1 MDRRVEA
8 VPGLHGP
15 GRFPRDPDQT
25 RTRILQAA
33 TQEFHRYG
41 LGGARVDRIAEAAGV
56 NKRML
61 YYYFGSKDDLFLA
74 VLEAVYEQIRGEERA
89 LELDR
94 RDPVEAV
101 AQLVSFTWHYYLR
114 HPEFL
119 TLLNSEN
126 LHEARHL
133 KRSSHV
139 RSLHSPFVRMLA
151 DVLDRGREAGVF
163 REGVDPIQLYISL
176 AGLCYFYLG
185 NRHTL
190 AAIFDRDLMAADALA
205 TRLDHVIGFVLG
217 YLTNPAATAGRG
229 RVDDGGRPA
238 PGRDHPPL

>member
-1 MDRRVEA
+1 MDRRAEA
-8 VPGLHGP
+8 DQGQAGP

-33 TQEFHRYG
+33 TQEFHRFG
-41 LGGARVDRIAEAAGV
+41 LGGARVDRIAQAAGV

-61 YYYFGSKDDLFLA
+61 YYYYGSKDDLFLA
-74 VLEAVYEQIRGEERA
+74 VLEAVYEQIRGEERT

-94 RDPVEAV
+94 LDPVEAIS
-101 AQLVSFTWHYYLR
+101 QLVSFTWHYYLR

-133 KRSSHV
+133 KRSGHV
-139 RSLHSPFVRMLA
+139 RSLHSPFVQMLD
-151 DVLDRGREAGVF
+151 DVLARGRAAGVF
-163 REGVDPIQLYISL
+163 RDGVDPVQLYISL

-190 AAIFDRDLMAADALA
+190 AAIFDRDLMTPEALA
-205 TRLDHVIGFVLG
+205 IRLDHVTGFVLG
-217 YLTNPAATAGRG
+217 YLTNPG
-229 RVDDGGRPA
+229 
-238 PGRDHPPL
+238 

>member
-1 MDRRVEA
+1 MNRRTVA
-8 VPGLHGP
+8 DQDLPGA

-33 TQEFHRYG
+33 TMEFHRLG
-41 LGGARVDRIAEAAGV
+41 LGGARVDRIAESAGV

-74 VLEAVYEQIRGEERA
+74 VLEAVYEQIRGEERQLQLA
-89 LELDR
+89 RLA
-94 RDPVEAV
+94 PAEAI

-133 KRSSHV
+133 KRSDQV
-139 RSLHSPFVRMLA
+139 QSLHSPFVEMLA
-151 DVLDRGREAGVF
+151 EVLDRGRAGGVF
-163 REGVDPIQLYISL
+163 REGVDPVQLYISL

-190 AAIFDRDLMAADALA
+190 AAIFDRDLMAPEALA
-205 TRLDHVIGFVLG
+205 TRLDHVTDVVLG
-217 YLTNPAATAGRG
+217 YL
-229 RVDDGGRPA
+229 RPW
-238 PGRDHPPL
+238 R

>member
-1 MDRRVEA
+1 MDRRAEA
-8 VPGLHGP
+8 DQGPAAP

-33 TQEFHRYG
+33 TQEFHRFG
-41 LGGARVDRIAEAAGV
+41 LGGARVDRIADVAGV

-74 VLEAVYEQIRGEERA
+74 VLEAVYEQIRGEERS
-89 LELDR
+89 LEMDR
-94 RDPVEAV
+94 LDPVEAIS
-101 AQLVSFTWHYYLR
+101 QLVSFTWHYYLR

-139 RSLHSPFVRMLA
+139 RSLHSPFVKMLE
-151 DVLDRGREAGVF
+151 DVLGRGRAAGVF
-163 REGVDPIQLYISL
+163 RDGVDPVQLYISL

-190 AAIFDRDLMAADALA
+190 AAIFDRDLMASDALA
-205 TRLDHVIGFVLG
+205 TRLDHVTGFVLG
-217 YLTNPAATAGRG
+217 YLTNPLPDG
-229 RVDDGGRPA
+229 RVAAPA
-238 PGRDHPPL
+238 

>member
-1 MDRRVEA
+1 MADQ
-8 VPGLHGP
+8 GLSGP

-33 TQEFHRYG
+33 TQEFHRFG
-41 LGGARVDRIAEAAGV
+41 LGGARVDRIAESAGV

-61 YYYFGSKDDLFLA
+61 YYYYGSKDDLFLA
-74 VLEAVYEQIRGEERA
+74 VLESVYEQIRGEERR
-89 LELDR
+89 LELTR
-94 RDPVEAV
+94 LDPAEAI
-101 AQLVSFTWHYYLR
+101 AQLVSFTWHYYLN

-133 KRSSHV
+133 KRSGHV
-139 RSLHSPFVRMLA
+139 RSLHSPFVQMLA
-151 DVLDRGREAGVF
+151 EVLERGRAAGVF
-163 REGVDPIQLYISL
+163 RDGVDPVQLYISV

-190 AAIFDRDLMAADALA
+190 AAIFDRDLMTPPALA
-205 TRLDHVIGFVLG
+205 TRLAHVTEVILG
-217 YLTNPAATAGRG
+217 YLQQRKPAAPGAG
-229 RVDDGGRPA
+229 
-238 PGRDHPPL
+238 